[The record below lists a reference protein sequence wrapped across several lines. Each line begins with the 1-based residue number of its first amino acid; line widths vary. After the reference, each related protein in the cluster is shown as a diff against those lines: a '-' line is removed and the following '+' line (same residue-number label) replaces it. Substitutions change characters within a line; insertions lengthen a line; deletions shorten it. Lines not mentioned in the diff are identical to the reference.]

1 MVSPG
6 VSGAYQISS
15 FISDRLGYTPFFF
28 NCSPQK
34 LRAELGGGGGR
45 RGNLPSPA
53 LPSPALHAAAPDTVV
68 MTSDELLLPPPDQAP
83 EDAVEGSQDLEKVVE
98 VPLTGTGLEDNK
110 VGPESFDMITVLG
123 QGSFGKSSI
132 LGEATPPAVVVL
144 VLVKLWFG
152 ISRGERE
159 FGKTWAC
166 SFIKTSRHQKLYPF
180 PHWVFSPG
188 CSLLIKVSSR
198 RYVPRVSLDLPR
210 ISSQSRVPEP
220 PETR

>member
-1 MVSPG
+1 MQLLNIYRQR
-6 VSGAYQISS
+6 AILLCKITWTNSS
-15 FISDRLGYTPFFF
+15 IPI
-28 NCSPQK
+28 
-34 LRAELGGGGGR
+34 
-45 RGNLPSPA
+45 
-53 LPSPALHAAAPDTVV
+53 V
-68 MTSDELLLPPPDQAP
+68 PPPDQAP

-159 FGKTWAC
+159 WHYVV
-166 SFIKTSRHQKLYPF
+166 KTSICPIGITRF
-180 PHWVFSPG
+180 SVFCG
-188 CSLLIKVSSR
+188 ILLASLGVRARLRVLPNTLNDVS
-198 RYVPRVSLDLPR
+198 
-210 ISSQSRVPEP
+210 QF
-220 PETR
+220 